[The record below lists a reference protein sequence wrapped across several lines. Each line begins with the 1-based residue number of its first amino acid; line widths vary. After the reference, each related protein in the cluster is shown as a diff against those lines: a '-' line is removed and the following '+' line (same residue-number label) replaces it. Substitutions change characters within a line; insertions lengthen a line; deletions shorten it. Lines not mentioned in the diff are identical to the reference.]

1 MHPSVSYPVFMGGG
15 PALSATTRDYR
26 ARVSAA
32 GGSVSNSQLRAL
44 DRMLSTIGANSTLF
58 KYFNPYLGG
67 VSGILVPVINVQSG
81 TGNDTN
87 TGIVA
92 GAVSDTAGIALNASS
107 FLTTTLTRANSLVSA
122 GVGYGCA
129 FALTGGSTEI
139 MGVLGSG
146 SGAGRV
152 LLNPN
157 FSGSN
162 NFHNIGDSNGGTAR
176 TSGRVHASASAVGV
190 NLGQVYYNGA
200 AVGSTFTPAEIAAG
214 GTVWAVGRGPNA
226 IGTNTTRL
234 LCSWVTTHT
243 SAAQWAILDAAIA
256 QFLADIGRS

>member
-1 MHPSVSYPVFMGGG
+1 
-15 PALSATTRDYR
+15 
-26 ARVSAA
+26 
-32 GGSVSNSQLRAL
+32 
-44 DRMLSTIGANSTLF
+44 MLSTIGTNSSLF
-58 KYFNPYLGG
+58 RYFNPYLGG
-67 VSGILVPVINVQSG
+67 VNGILVPVFNIQSG

-92 GAVSDTAGIALNASS
+92 GAVSDAGGIALNGSS

-122 GVGYGCA
+122 GMGYGCA

-157 FSGSN
+157 FSTSS
-162 NFHNIGDSNGGTAR
+162 NFHNIGDNGSGTAR

-190 NLGQVYYNGA
+190 NLGQIYYNGA
-200 AVGSTFTPAEIAAG
+200 AVGSTFTPQEIAGG
-214 GTVWAVGRGPNA
+214 GTTWAVGRGPNA

-234 LCSWVTTHT
+234 LCSWVTYHT
-243 SAAQWAILDAAIA
+243 TLAQWTPIDAAIA